1 MSRIFEVDAR
11 AQSTAAPESVWALLT
26 DAPTW
31 VTWAAGCREAVVE
44 SGHGLGEIRRFRLAP
59 VPGLAW
65 PRLTVRE
72 RTTRFEPP
80 HYWAYQMLSGL
91 PSVTDFAAHVTLG
104 GTLGGG
110 TAIGWHVSFASR
122 IPGLG
127 PVLRGRLK
135 RLYGDA
141 AAGLATAARG

>member
-1 MSRIFEVDAR
+1 MSRTFAVDAS
-11 AQSTAAPESVWALLT
+11 AQSVATPESVWALLT

-31 VTWAAGCREAVVE
+31 VTWAAVCNEAVVE

-72 RTTRFEPP
+72 RTTFFERP
-80 HYWAYQMLSGL
+80 HHWAYEMLSGL
-91 PSVTDFAAHVTLG
+91 PGVTDYTAHVTLV
-104 GTLGGG
+104 GTAGGG
-110 TAIGWHVSFASR
+110 TAIGWHVSFASG

-141 AAGLATAARG
+141 AADLATAARG